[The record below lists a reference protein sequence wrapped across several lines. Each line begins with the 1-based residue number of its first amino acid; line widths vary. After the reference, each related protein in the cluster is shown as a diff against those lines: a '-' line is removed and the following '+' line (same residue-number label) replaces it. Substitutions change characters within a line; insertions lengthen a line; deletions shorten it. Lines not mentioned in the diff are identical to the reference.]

1 MTSSDVQDTPAGR
14 RAAGASGPRS
24 SQPKRRTFTAAY
36 KLAMIEKYDAAT
48 EPGAKGALRGEG
60 LYDSHISYWRKAR
73 DSGALASSA
82 AAADAVPAVA
92 HKSRPAGEA
101 ENERLRKRLA
111 KAEVKLEQTRAALD
125 IMGKAFAL
133 LELLS
138 ENAVRP
144 SRPPGK
150 PGHLRTAGTG
160 DRHEKGMRA
169 HREITR
175 HPLPPGAAARSWGC
189 RERQAAPNALSAGER
204 DELLAVLDSPRFADK
219 APRQVW
225 ALLIDEGIYLAS
237 VSTMYRLL
245 REAGQVRERRAQAA
259 HPARTK
265 PELIATGPNQ
275 VWSWDIAATSAA
287 GRRGGALLPAT

>member
-1 MTSSDVQDTPAGR
+1 MQDTPAGR
-14 RAAGASGPRS
+14 RAAGADGPRS

-48 EPGAKGALRGEG
+48 GPGAKGALLRGEG

-73 DSGALASSA
+73 NSGALASSA

-92 HKSRPAGEA
+92 PKGRPAGEA

-125 IMGKAFAL
+125 IMGKAFAPVDALRERGFAGAVRQVSEETFDL
-133 LELLS
+133 LEPVTGVKKACELTGK
-138 ENAVRP
+138 
-144 SRPPGK
+144 SRATVY
-150 PGHLRTAGTG
+150 RRRNGT
-160 DRHEKGMRA
+160 
-169 HREITR
+169 
-175 HPLPPGAAARSWGC
+175 RSGC
-189 RERQAAPNALSAGER
+189 RERQPAAPNALSAGER

-225 ALLIDEGIYLAS
+225 ALLIDEGVYLAS

-265 PELIATGPNQ
+265 PELVADAPNQ
-275 VWSWDIAATSAA
+275 VGSCANFVMGH
-287 GRRGGALLPAT
+287 GR